1 MPSRGTRGAAVRN
14 RKRVFPGMPGEKAS
28 PLPGFAAVLRLVVAL
43 ALLAAGC
50 VPMRPPAPGLA
61 PVSEAAALAVA
72 RTLSP
77 ASQRLSSWR
86 DLGPG
91 LERSLS
97 WLRAKPADGVAA
109 QGPPRI
115 TWGRLAATVER
126 LLGLLPGLD
135 ADPGL
140 LAREFAWRELAP
152 QPLLTGYY
160 APYLDARPQPTA
172 EFSQPLYMLP
182 PDLKTVDLGLFHPR
196 WAGQTL
202 AYRVRDGRIE
212 PYFDRR
218 AINRDEALAGRGL
231 ELAWVRPF
239 EAYVLQVQGSGLLR
253 FADGSTRHAL
263 YAGKNGRE
271 YVSLGKVMAERGLI
285 PLPDVTMTSIR
296 EYLAAHPGEVDELLD
311 ANPSYVFFRLADSG
325 PYGAMGRLLTPR
337 VSVATDPGVLPLGAV
352 LALSADLPPETPAAG
367 GAALAGLV
375 LAQDTGGAI
384 KNARL
389 DYFCGSGPDVER
401 LAGEL
406 KARARV
412 WLLLAR
418 EDP

>member
-1 MPSRGTRGAAVRN
+1 M
-14 RKRVFPGMPGEKAS
+14 RKRKRISRNMPEGVSGWNAS
-28 PLPGFAAVLRLVVAL
+28 PWPGFAVVLRIVAVL

-50 VPMRPPAPGLA
+50 APLRPPAPGLA
-61 PVSEAAALAVA
+61 PVPESAALAVA

-86 DLGPG
+86 ELEPG
-91 LERSLS
+91 LARSLS

-109 QGPPRI
+109 EGPPRI
-115 TWGRLAATVER
+115 TWGRLAATAER
-126 LLGLLPGLD
+126 LLGLLPRLD

-140 LAREFAWRELAP
+140 LGREFAWHAFSP

-160 APYLDARPQPTA
+160 APYLDASPQPTP
-172 EFSQPLYMLP
+172 EFSQPLYMPP
-182 PDLKTVDLGLFHPR
+182 PDLKTVDLGRFQPR
-196 WAGQTL
+196 WAGQVL

-218 AINRDEALAGRGL
+218 AIDREDSLAGRGL

-271 YVSLGKVMAERGLI
+271 YVSLGKVMAARGLI

-352 LALSADLPPETPAAG
+352 LALSADLPPETPVAG
-367 GAALAGLV
+367 GSALAGLV

-384 KNARL
+384 KNAHL